1 MFEFNCMAN
10 CTAIKRTIANFLFLK
25 KKLYIYIYISFS
37 NYKNFIVN
45 EYFNLKLICNVYII
59 VQTTSPIRGHKS
71 LDELEYIKSA

>member
-10 CTAIKRTIANFLFLK
+10 CTAIKRTIANFFISQYI
-25 KKLYIYIYISFS
+25 YIYIYISFS

-45 EYFNLKLICNVYII
+45 EYFNLKLIYNVYII

-71 LDELEYIKSA
+71 LDGLEYIKLA